1 MTTSEEG
8 KKLKNV
14 EPHWQPDGLLNIASE
29 RYAKRK
35 ETLADVLLLAERLSA
50 DNPSDAAAVERLI
63 ELVEHGRRLAVSLL
77 TACKATQTQQA
88 KNSRVPAERTDLLHA
103 TERLEAL
110 AERARNWGRVFPKDL
125 EGRPAGEWLEF
136 EEAAQSRVILRPT
149 EADRRIEEPL
159 GALYT
164 HLKSSMKI
172 MVQMPDGTH
181 PTVMSCSSAESY
193 LKNSTDTATRR
204 QVFGAYNA
212 WFAENAAPFAA
223 LLNAMTG
230 HRLNLSD
237 RAGMSMLDASLKSE
251 RMSRPAFDAMMRAVR
266 AAAPRA
272 RNAVQLSG
280 MVLSCLEG
288 RRSGLSVANLFAPLP
303 EAAPLEAAASFDG
316 ATDALR
322 RTFSRI
328 DPDFQGFLKRLL
340 SAGWIE
346 TSNISGG
353 EGGTW
358 CAQVPACSAVA
369 VYADYQ
375 PTLNRACEL
384 AHILGEASLRDRL
397 IAYPAIAQNPSLLS
411 CEIAGRFFMD
421 AFLAQLLEETEWER
435 REHAA
440 VLWQALR
447 QIGVNLLHLPFR
459 FELSHRLHEE
469 RRHGY
474 LSVNDINK
482 LTNTI
487 WEDYFADTVRG
498 SDPYVW
504 AAKLHFYLPR
514 EPHYDWQYT
523 AGYLIAAVLRRRL
536 LADGCTACGGS
547 FGDFLSDCATIDC
560 DELIRRHLGADPA
573 SDAFWTD
580 AATEALNVMRDA
592 DRHIQSF
599 IS

>member
-1 MTTSEEG
+1 M
-8 KKLKNV
+8 
-14 EPHWQPDGLLNIASE
+14 
-29 RYAKRK
+29 
-35 ETLADVLLLAERLSA
+35 
-50 DNPSDAAAVERLI
+50 
-63 ELVEHGRRLAVSLL
+63 
-77 TACKATQTQQA
+77 
-88 KNSRVPAERTDLLHA
+88 
-103 TERLEAL
+103 
-110 AERARNWGRVFPKDL
+110 
-125 EGRPAGEWLEF
+125 
-136 EEAAQSRVILRPT
+136 
-149 EADRRIEEPL
+149 
-159 GALYT
+159 
-164 HLKSSMKI
+164 
-172 MVQMPDGTH
+172 
-181 PTVMSCSSAESY
+181 
-193 LKNSTDTATRR
+193 
-204 QVFGAYNA
+204 
-212 WFAENAAPFAA
+212 
-223 LLNAMTG
+223 
-230 HRLNLSD
+230 
-237 RAGMSMLDASLKSE
+237 
-251 RMSRPAFDAMMRAVR
+251 
-266 AAAPRA
+266 
-272 RNAVQLSG
+272 
-280 MVLSCLEG
+280 
-288 RRSGLSVANLFAPLP
+288 
-303 EAAPLEAAASFDG
+303 
-316 ATDALR
+316 
-322 RTFSRI
+322 
-328 DPDFQGFLKRLL
+328 
-340 SAGWIE
+340 
-346 TSNISGG
+346 
-353 EGGTW
+353 
-358 CAQVPACSAVA
+358 PACSAVA

-375 PTLNRACEL
+375 ATLNRACEL

-498 SDPYVW
+498 SDQYVW

-592 DRHIQSF
+592 DRHIQAF

>member
-288 RRSGLSVANLFAPLP
+288 RRSGLSVANL
-303 EAAPLEAAASFDG
+303 
-316 ATDALR
+316 
-322 RTFSRI
+322 
-328 DPDFQGFLKRLL
+328 LKRLPRSTVPPTRCVAP
-340 SAGWIE
+340 SAGSIPTFRAFSSASFRQAGSRRA
-346 TSNISGG
+346 TSRAARAARGARR
-353 EGGTW
+353 
-358 CAQVPACSAVA
+358 CPPAAPWRSMRTTSPRSTA
-369 VYADYQ
+369 
-375 PTLNRACEL
+375 P
-384 AHILGEASLRDRL
+384 ASLPTSW
-397 IAYPAIAQNPSLLS
+397 A
-411 CEIAGRFFMD
+411 
-421 AFLAQLLEETEWER
+421 R
-435 REHAA
+435 R
-440 VLWQALR
+440 
-447 QIGVNLLHLPFR
+447 P
-459 FELSHRLHEE
+459 
-469 RRHGY
+469 
-474 LSVNDINK
+474 
-482 LTNTI
+482 
-487 WEDYFADTVRG
+487 
-498 SDPYVW
+498 
-504 AAKLHFYLPR
+504 
-514 EPHYDWQYT
+514 
-523 AGYLIAAVLRRRL
+523 
-536 LADGCTACGGS
+536 
-547 FGDFLSDCATIDC
+547 
-560 DELIRRHLGADPA
+560 
-573 SDAFWTD
+573 
-580 AATEALNVMRDA
+580 
-592 DRHIQSF
+592 
-599 IS
+599 

>member
-149 EADRRIEEPL
+149 EAD
-159 GALYT
+159 
-164 HLKSSMKI
+164 
-172 MVQMPDGTH
+172 
-181 PTVMSCSSAESY
+181 
-193 LKNSTDTATRR
+193 R

-498 SDPYVW
+498 SDQYVW

-592 DRHIQSF
+592 DRHIQAF

>member
-159 GALYT
+159 GA
-164 HLKSSMKI
+164 
-172 MVQMPDGTH
+172 
-181 PTVMSCSSAESY
+181 
-193 LKNSTDTATRR
+193 
-204 QVFGAYNA
+204 YNA

-316 ATDALR
+316 AADALR

-358 CAQVPACSAVA
+358 CAQVPACSSVA

-498 SDPYVW
+498 SDQYVW

-592 DRHIQSF
+592 DRHIQAF

>member
-251 RMSRPAFDAMMRAVR
+251 RMSRPAFDAMMRAGQRCCAEGPQRCPALGHGALV
-266 AAAPRA
+266 PR
-272 RNAVQLSG
+272 G
-280 MVLSCLEG
+280 
-288 RRSGLSVANLFAPLP
+288 P
-303 EAAPLEAAASFDG
+303 
-316 ATDALR
+316 
-322 RTFSRI
+322 
-328 DPDFQGFLKRLL
+328 
-340 SAGWIE
+340 
-346 TSNISGG
+346 
-353 EGGTW
+353 
-358 CAQVPACSAVA
+358 QV
-369 VYADYQ
+369 
-375 PTLNRACEL
+375 
-384 AHILGEASLRDRL
+384 G
-397 IAYPAIAQNPSLLS
+397 
-411 CEIAGRFFMD
+411 
-421 AFLAQLLEETEWER
+421 
-435 REHAA
+435 
-440 VLWQALR
+440 
-447 QIGVNLLHLPFR
+447 PF
-459 FELSHRLHEE
+459 
-469 RRHGY
+469 G
-474 LSVNDINK
+474 
-482 LTNTI
+482 
-487 WEDYFADTVRG
+487 
-498 SDPYVW
+498 
-504 AAKLHFYLPR
+504 R
-514 EPHYDWQYT
+514 EP
-523 AGYLIAAVLRRRL
+523 L
-536 LADGCTACGGS
+536 C
-547 FGDFLSDCATIDC
+547 
-560 DELIRRHLGADPA
+560 PA
-573 SDAFWTD
+573 SRSRA
-580 AATEALNVMRDA
+580 
-592 DRHIQSF
+592 S
-599 IS
+599 

>member
-1 MTTSEEG
+1 
-8 KKLKNV
+8 
-14 EPHWQPDGLLNIASE
+14 
-29 RYAKRK
+29 
-35 ETLADVLLLAERLSA
+35 
-50 DNPSDAAAVERLI
+50 
-63 ELVEHGRRLAVSLL
+63 
-77 TACKATQTQQA
+77 
-88 KNSRVPAERTDLLHA
+88 
-103 TERLEAL
+103 
-110 AERARNWGRVFPKDL
+110 
-125 EGRPAGEWLEF
+125 
-136 EEAAQSRVILRPT
+136 
-149 EADRRIEEPL
+149 
-159 GALYT
+159 
-164 HLKSSMKI
+164 
-172 MVQMPDGTH
+172 
-181 PTVMSCSSAESY
+181 
-193 LKNSTDTATRR
+193 
-204 QVFGAYNA
+204 
-212 WFAENAAPFAA
+212 

-316 ATDALR
+316 AADALR

-358 CAQVPACSAVA
+358 CAQVPACSSVA

-498 SDPYVW
+498 SDQYVW

-592 DRHIQSF
+592 DRHIQAF